1 VNTNLEHGTWNVELV
16 LQSPRAEMDEMK
28 QAHTRRLRHFEPL
41 SRLGD
46 YQVGPHQV
54 DPRGWKV
61 LSPDGRT
68 GGEVKDLIVD
78 TGRMRARYLDIEL
91 DTSAFDLHGD
101 DPHVLVP
108 VEQAR
113 RDGNHH
119 RLIVD
124 RFTSE
129 RVAELIE
136 ARDRHADTFW
146 EQWWSGDAAATRP
159 ASRVQPAIDL
169 RQGVGGQVSGSVP
182 QDDLRRALEDVRPG
196 EQVRI
201 PVVEEEIIVE
211 RRPVTRHQ

>member
-1 VNTNLEHGTWNVELV
+1 MH
-16 LQSPRAEMDEMK
+16 QMK
-28 QAHTRRLRHFEPL
+28 HAHTRRLRHFEPL

-46 YQVGPHQV
+46 YQVGPHEV

-68 GGEVKDLIVD
+68 VGEVKDLIVD

-91 DTSAFDLHGD
+91 DTSAFDLRD
-101 DPHVLVP
+101 DPRVLVP

-113 RDGNHH
+113 QDGTHH
-119 RLIVD
+119 RLIAEGLAA
-124 RFTSE
+124 E

-136 ARDRHADTFW
+136 ARDRHVETFW
-146 EQWWSGDAAATRP
+146 EQWWSGDAETTKP
-159 ASRVQPAIDL
+159 ASTIQPAIDL
-169 RQGVGGQVSGSVP
+169 RQGVVGQVSHNVS
-182 QDDLRRALEDVRPG
+182 QDDLRRALEDVRTG

>member
-1 VNTNLEHGTWNVELV
+1 MH
-16 LQSPRAEMDEMK
+16 QMK
-28 QAHTRRLRHFEPL
+28 HAHTQRLRHFEPL

-46 YQVGPHQV
+46 YRVGPHQV

-68 GGEVKDLIVD
+68 VGEVKDLIVD
-78 TGRMRARYLDIEL
+78 TGRMRARYLDVEL
-91 DTSAFDLHGD
+91 DTSAFDLHGG

-119 RLIVD
+119 RLIAD
-124 RFTSE
+124 GLAAA

-136 ARDRHADTFW
+136 ARERHADTFW
-146 EQWWSGDAAATRP
+146 EQWWSGDAEKTRP
-159 ASRVQPAIDL
+159 ASAIHPAIDL
-169 RQGVGGQVSGSVP
+169 RQGIGGQVGGNVS
-182 QDDLRRALEDVRPG
+182 QDDLRRALEDVRTG

-201 PVVEEEIIVE
+201 PVVEEEIVVE

>member
-1 VNTNLEHGTWNVELV
+1 
-16 LQSPRAEMDEMK
+16 MK
-28 QAHTRRLRHFEPL
+28 EAYSRRLRHFEPL

-54 DPRGWKV
+54 DPRGWNV

-68 GGEVKDLIVD
+68 VGEVKDLIVD
-78 TGRMRARYLDIEL
+78 TERMRGRYLYIEL
-91 DTSAFDLHGD
+91 AASALEFHA
-101 DPHVLVP
+101 DPHILVP

-113 RDGNHH
+113 RDGKHH

-124 RFTSE
+124 GLAAG

-136 ARDRHADTFW
+136 ARDRHIETFW
-146 EQWWSGDAAATRP
+146 ERWWSGDGEP
-159 ASRVQPAIDL
+159 
-169 RQGVGGQVSGSVP
+169 VGGHAGRRLSP
-182 QDDLRRALEDVRPG
+182 EDLRRALEDVRPG

-211 RRPVTRHQ
+211 RRVVTRDQ